1 MGIFTPI
8 VPLEFD
14 ASFSYIQRLMHLCD
28 KLNEQG
34 VSINSIQAFLNS
46 LDIDKKIKL
55 LFRKSK
61 TRCLSNL

>member
-14 ASFSYIQRLMHLCD
+14 ASYSYIQRLMHLCD

-46 LDIDKKIKL
+46 KMK
-55 LFRKSK
+55 
-61 TRCLSNL
+61 CLSNLLTLQT

>member
-14 ASFSYIQRLMHLCD
+14 ASYSYIQRLMHLCD

-46 LDIDKKIKL
+46 LDIV
-55 LFRKSK
+55 
-61 TRCLSNL
+61 